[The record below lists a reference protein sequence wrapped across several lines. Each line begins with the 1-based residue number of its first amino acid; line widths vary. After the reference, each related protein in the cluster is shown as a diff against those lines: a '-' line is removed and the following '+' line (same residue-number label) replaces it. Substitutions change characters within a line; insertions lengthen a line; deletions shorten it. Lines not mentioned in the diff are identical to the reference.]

1 MANVRGNDHEKKD
14 CSGYRRQRNEYEV
27 GQGTSADRRH
37 ISEGKGDVHAERA
50 QIFLYVK
57 YVGIRQR

>member
-1 MANVRGNDHEKKD
+1 MIMKRKTVLVIEDNEMNMKLVRALL
-14 CSGYRRQRNEYEV
+14 QTV
-27 GQGTSADRRH
+27 RH

-50 QIFLYVK
+50 QIFSYVR